1 MYSKK
6 KLGYAK
12 GGPVKRTAID
22 KKAPAKKASS
32 SWKSKNHYL
41 KDGTI
46 WDGSQHAMP
55 NGQLHTN
62 KTHTKTSKRQYHFRD
77 LSKTAQVKTKASKV
91 VLTDHSKK

>member
-12 GGPVKRTAID
+12 GGPVKRTATD

-55 NGQLHTN
+55 NG
-62 KTHTKTSKRQYHFRD
+62 
-77 LSKTAQVKTKASKV
+77 
-91 VLTDHSKK
+91 